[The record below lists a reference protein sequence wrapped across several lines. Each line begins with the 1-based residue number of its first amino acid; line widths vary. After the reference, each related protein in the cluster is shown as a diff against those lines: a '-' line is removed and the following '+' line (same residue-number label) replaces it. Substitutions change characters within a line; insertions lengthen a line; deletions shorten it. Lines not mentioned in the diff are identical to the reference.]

1 MKKHYFI
8 ITLILTASLV
18 FSVVTVSSAKATEST
33 AVKPSEATEKIYI
46 LKDFN
51 GRLALFENN
60 SNIPLEVFDI
70 FTSSLPQKDI
80 ERLNKGIETSY
91 DELERVLEE
100 YLS

>member
-1 MKKHYFI
+1 M
-8 ITLILTASLV
+8 ILTASLV
-18 FSVVTVSSAKATEST
+18 FSVVTVSSAKATENN

-60 SNIPLEVFDI
+60 SDIPLEVFDI

-80 ERLNKGIETSY
+80 ERLNKGIKTSY
-91 DELERVLEE
+91 EELEGLLEE